1 MKRILAMALT
11 LGLATSLWLGA
22 GGPVAAQDISI
33 RAFKGT
39 WGGSAVANNRD
50 SLYFGV
56 TIRDLDVTIKPT
68 ADGFDIGWTT
78 VIRRGG
84 TPSKP
89 KVRKKSVMMR
99 FVKTDRKG
107 VWKLANSGDMLSGN
121 PYGWARIKG
130 RTLTLY
136 LMAIDARG
144 GYAISRYARTLSG
157 TGMDLEFTAIRDGE
171 PARVVRGKLV
181 RNR

>member
-1 MKRILAMALT
+1 MKRILATILAT
-11 LGLATSLWLGA
+11 GLAAGLWLAA
-22 GGPVAAQDISI
+22 GGLAAAQDLSI

-56 TIRDLDVTIKPT
+56 TIRDLDVTITPT
-68 ADGFDIGWTT
+68 TGGFKIGWTT

-84 TPSKP
+84 TPTKP
-89 KVRKKSVMMR
+89 KLRKKSVAMTFR
-99 FVKTDRKG
+99 NTGRKN
-107 VWKLANSGDMLSGN
+107 VWKLTNSGDMLTGN
-121 PYGWARIKG
+121 PYGWARINGK
-130 RTLTLY
+130 TLTLY

-144 GYAISRYARTLSG
+144 SYAISRYARTLSG

>member
-1 MKRILAMALT
+1 MKRILAMALS
-11 LGLATSLWLGA
+11 LGLAASIWLGA
-22 GGPVAAQDISI
+22 GGLAAAQDISI
-33 RAFKGT
+33 KAFKGT

-56 TIRDLDVTIKPT
+56 TIRDLDVTITPK
-68 ADGFDIGWTT
+68 AGGFDIGWTT

-84 TPSKP
+84 TPTKP
-89 KVRKKSVMMR
+89 KVRKKSVLMH
-99 FVKTDRKG
+99 FVNTGRKG
-107 VWKLANSGDMLSGN
+107 VWKLANSGDMLSGS
-121 PYGWARIKG
+121 PYGWARIRG

-136 LMAIDARG
+136 VMAITPNG
-144 GYAISRYARTLSG
+144 SYAISRYARTLSG

>member
-1 MKRILAMALT
+1 MKRILATALT
-11 LGLATSLWLGA
+11 LGLAAGLWLGTSGLA
-22 GGPVAAQDISI
+22 AAQDISI
-33 RAFKGT
+33 KAFKGT

-56 TIRDLDVTIKPT
+56 TIRDLDVTITPKSG
-68 ADGFDIGWTT
+68 GFDIAWTT

-89 KVRKKSVMMR
+89 KLRKKSVMMH
-99 FVKTDRKG
+99 FVNTDRKG
-107 VWKLANSGDMLSGN
+107 VWKLTNSGDLLSGN
-121 PYGWARIKG
+121 PYGWARIQG

-144 GYAISRYARTLSG
+144 SYAISRYARTLSG

>member
-1 MKRILAMALT
+1 MKRIFAMALAF
-11 LGLATSLWLGA
+11 GLASSIWLGT
-22 GGPVAAQDISI
+22 GGLAAAQDISI
-33 RAFKGT
+33 KAFTGT

-56 TIRDLDVTIKPT
+56 TIRDLDVTVTPT
-68 ADGFDIGWTT
+68 ADGFNIGWTT

-84 TPSKP
+84 TPNQP

-99 FVKTDRKG
+99 FVSAGRKG

-121 PYGWARIKG
+121 PYGWARIQG

-136 LMAIDARG
+136 LMAIDQRG
-144 GYAISRYARTLSG
+144 RYSMSRYARTLSG

>member
-1 MKRILAMALT
+1 MKRFIATAMAAGLAAGLT
-11 LGLATSLWLGA
+11 LAA
-22 GGPVAAQDISI
+22 GGMAAAQDLSI

-56 TIRDLDVTIKPT
+56 TIRDLDVTITPN
-68 ADGFDIGWTT
+68 AEGFRIGWTT

-84 TPSKP
+84 TPTKP
-89 KVRKKSVMMR
+89 KLRKKSVEMR
-99 FVKTDRKG
+99 FVNTGRKG
-107 VWKLANSGDMLSGN
+107 VWKLANSGDMLAGN
-121 PYGWARIKG
+121 PYGWARING

-136 LMAIDARG
+136 VMAINENG
-144 GYAISRYARTLSG
+144 SYAISRYARTLSG

>member
-1 MKRILAMALT
+1 MKRFLAMVPAIGIAAGLWLAAT
-11 LGLATSLWLGA
+11 GLA
-22 GGPVAAQDISI
+22 AAQDISI

-56 TIRDLDVTIKPT
+56 TIRDLDVTITPS
-68 ADGFDIGWTT
+68 AEGFQIGWTT

-84 TPSKP
+84 TPNKP
-89 KVRKKSVMMR
+89 KLRKKSVEMR
-99 FVKTDRKG
+99 FVNTGRKG

-121 PYGWARIKG
+121 PYGWARIQG

-136 LMAIDARG
+136 VMAIDERG

-171 PARVVRGKLV
+171 PARIVRGKLV

>member
-1 MKRILAMALT
+1 MKRILTTVLAT
-11 LGLATSLWLGA
+11 GLAAGIWLTA
-22 GGPVAAQDISI
+22 GLAVAQDLSI

-56 TIRDLDVTIKPT
+56 TIRDLDVTVTPNPN
-68 ADGFDIGWTT
+68 GFKIGWTT

-89 KVRKKSVMMR
+89 KVRRKSVMMK
-99 FVKTDRKG
+99 FVNTGKKG
-107 VWKLANSGDMLSGN
+107 VWKLENSGDMLSGN
-121 PYGWARIKG
+121 PYGWARMRG

-136 LMAIDARG
+136 LMAIAEDG
-144 GYAISRYARTLSG
+144 SYSISRYARTLSG
-157 TGMDLEFTAIRDGE
+157 TGMDLEFTALRDGE
-171 PARVVRGKLV
+171 PSRVVRGKLV

>member
-1 MKRILAMALT
+1 MKRIMVTAT
-11 LGLATSLWLGA
+11 LVLGAVGLWLA
-22 GGPVAAQDISI
+22 ASGPAAAQDLSI
-33 RAFKGT
+33 RAFTGT

-56 TIRDLDVTIKPT
+56 TIRDLDVTITPS
-68 ADGFDIGWTT
+68 ADGFRIGWTT

-84 TPSKP
+84 TPTKP
-89 KVRKKSVMMR
+89 KLRKKSVEMS
-99 FVKTDRKG
+99 FVNTGRKG
-107 VWKLANSGDMLSGN
+107 VWKLANSGDMLAGN
-121 PYGWARIKG
+121 PYGWARING

-136 LMAIDARG
+136 VMAINEDG
-144 GYAISRYARTLSG
+144 TYAISRYARTLSG
-157 TGMDLEFTAIRDGE
+157 TGMELEFTAIRDGE